1 MSKTQNLQ
9 FFLQTSLK
17 LIPIWKLNKVWGG
30 FAAGGRRGWGKELT
44 GGEGWCW
51 QRPLSACQPDF
62 SPLYARFA
70 TFPSDFAAD
79 FLRPAPLRH
88 WQAGTYSALHPGKRG
103 TDNFLIRHTNAPHPH
118 FKLYFYMKLKRGL
131 DFHKCLWSIINWTG
145 A

>member
-17 LIPIWKLNKVWGG
+17 LIPIWKLNKVWGD

-88 WQAGTYSALHPGKRG
+88 WQAGTYSARRPGRG
-103 TDNFLIRHTNAPHPH
+103 APTTFWSDTQMLLTHIW
-118 FKLYFYMKLKRGL
+118 KLYFYMKLKRGL
-131 DFHKCLWSIINWTG
+131 DFHKCLWSIFNWTDP
-145 A
+145 